1 MWIII
6 EIQVNKLKWF
16 LNTTKENNSHC
27 WKLMAQIN
35 NRWKEVIGKKKVIGA
50 KQVIGDKKND
60 EKKQIKNENNINS
73 VKSER

>member
-1 MWIII
+1 
-6 EIQVNKLKWF
+6 
-16 LNTTKENNSHC
+16 
-27 WKLMAQIN
+27 MAQIN

-73 VKSER
+73 VKSERWET